1 MTRWLLISLT
11 LLFIDNLQ
19 VAMLLDTTATR
30 YHCSFDEYLFFP
42 DLISLNAPWG
52 CAKTSILSYRPY
64 SGLKYCQLMHSQ
76 LLKMLVWI
84 MRRYVFT
91 KRKLGLIVGTE
102 RGRGQ
107 HFFFILST
115 TFFPID
121 IIIML
126 WTPVLSRQLRKLADD
141 SETQFLHLEVES
153 LHLR

>member
-1 MTRWLLISLT
+1 MATD
-11 LLFIDNLQ
+11 FINSFVYWQ
-19 VAMLLDTTATR
+19 PAGGYAAGYYSYKVTC

-91 KRKLGLIVGTE
+91 KRKLGLIVGIQ
-102 RGRGQ
+102 RGAEVN
-107 HFFFILST
+107 FFFSSSQPIY
-115 TFFPID
+115 ID

-126 WTPVLSRQLRKLADD
+126 
-141 SETQFLHLEVES
+141 
-153 LHLR
+153 